1 MNKENVPHTYNGVL
15 FNFKEGSPAI
25 CNSMQEPEGHHA
37 NWNKPVTEGD
47 ERSHSYEVS
56 KIVRFME
63 TNWNDGGQWLQR
75 GSNRE
80 LTIKF
85 QLNQAQNF

>member
-15 FNFKEGSPAI
+15 FNFKEEGSPAI
-25 CNSMQEPEGHHA
+25 CNSMHEPEGHHA
-37 NWNKPVTEGD
+37 NCNKPVTEGD

-63 TNWNDGGQWLQR
+63 TNWNDGGQ
-75 GSNRE
+75 
-80 LTIKF
+80 
-85 QLNQAQNF
+85 